1 MANVYRQEVDASNI
15 VRHKS
20 MKGLALGSFI
30 IAALYLFIGAIIAA
44 SVMALFG
51 FFALYARRYALLSYS
66 YEIKGDEVAVE
77 RIISGKQRKRIVNF
91 KISDIIIMAPEK
103 SEKIKELKLKYDKT
117 MAFHMRGMVT
127 GVYTI
132 LTKADGKVYKL
143 KLAPDKRFI
152 DLCLNQNRANVI
164 IEK

>member
-15 VRHKS
+15 VRYKS
-20 MKGLALGSFI
+20 MKGLAVGSFI
-30 IAALYLFIGAIIAA
+30 IAALYLFIGAIIAS

-66 YEIKGDEVAVE
+66 YEIEDGEIAVE
-77 RIISGKQRKRIVNF
+77 RIISGKQRKKLINF
-91 KISDIIIMAPEK
+91 KISDIIIMAPER
-103 SEKIKELKLKYDKT
+103 SEKIKELNVKHDKT
-117 MAFHMRGMVT
+117 MACHMRGMVT

-143 KLAPDKRFI
+143 KLAPDKKFI
-152 DLCLNQNRANVI
+152 DLCLNQNRANVVR
-164 IEK
+164 E

>member
-15 VRHKS
+15 VRYKS
-20 MKGLALGSFI
+20 MKGLAVGSFI

-66 YEIKGDEVAVE
+66 YEIEDGEIAVE
-77 RIISGKQRKRIVNF
+77 RIISGKQRKKLINF

-103 SEKIKELKLKYDKT
+103 SEKIKELKIKHDRT
-117 MAFHMRGMVT
+117 MACHMRGMVT

-143 KLAPDKRFI
+143 KLAPDKKFI
-152 DLCLNQNRANVI
+152 DLCLRQNSAKVI
-164 IEK
+164 RE